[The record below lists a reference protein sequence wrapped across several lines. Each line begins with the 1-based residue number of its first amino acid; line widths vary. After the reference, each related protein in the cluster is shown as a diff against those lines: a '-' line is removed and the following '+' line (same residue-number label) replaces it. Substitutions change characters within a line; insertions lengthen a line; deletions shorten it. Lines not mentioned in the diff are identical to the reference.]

1 MKLKYLILNLFAAA
15 VIFAG
20 FGAMQTLA
28 QPSDAQIKKD
38 VGGGKAVSV
47 ILYKPGK
54 RVWSS
59 TYTKYVWEIGFQSKL
74 KTDTAG
80 VFVIVT
86 GTASY
91 DIIGGRYVYWRTF
104 VSENSYEGIPNPNAD
119 VLENLIEKFGQQK
132 IMMAYFYK
140 VEGEVESIK
149 LAEKPLFEWHT
160 PNSVSFNVVAIYKEK
175 GDGYDAPPQR
185 LARTFRVRIYRDDVK
200 GEWLRLVQTAND
212 VEVKKL

>member
-1 MKLKYLILNLFAAA
+1 MKIKYSTLIFLAATLIFVGLGA
-15 VIFAG
+15 VEIS
-20 FGAMQTLA
+20 A

-47 ILYKPGK
+47 TLFKPGK

-59 TYTKYVWEIGFQSKL
+59 TYSKYVWEIGFQSKL

-104 VSENSYEGIPNPNAD
+104 VSENYYEGIPNPTND
-119 VLENLIEKFGQQK
+119 VLEKLIEKVGPEK

-140 VEGEVESIK
+140 VEGKVESIK

-160 PNSVSFNVVAIYKEK
+160 PNSVSFNVTAIYMEK
-175 GDGYDAPPQR
+175 GDGYDEPTQR

-200 GEWLRLVQTAND
+200 AEWSRLVQIKND